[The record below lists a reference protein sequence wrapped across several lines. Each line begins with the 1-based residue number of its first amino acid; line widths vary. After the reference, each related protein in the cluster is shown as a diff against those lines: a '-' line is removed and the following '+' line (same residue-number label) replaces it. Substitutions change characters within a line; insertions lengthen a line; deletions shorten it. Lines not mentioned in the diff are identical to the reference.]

1 MAVQLTPEE
10 ASRWT
15 YGPEMVASL
24 KRIDY
29 EKLNAAKT
37 DWLDSWN
44 EVFGR

>member
-1 MAVQLTPEE
+1 MI
-10 ASRWT
+10 S
-15 YGPEMVASL
+15 SL

-37 DWLDSWN
+37 DWLDAWS